1 VDLLLCCY
9 AVAASAAQESIKI
22 ALSARIVSTLTEPRI
37 VMSYNDTNPTDSSDA
52 SVTPSTY
59 MDYSM
64 QLRIASVFI
73 LFCVSLLGIV
83 VPLIYASCYRGED
96 TLENQRKLS
105 ESDTFRIIRTFAAG
119 VMLGVGFIHLLADG
133 VSKLTEVNLEYPALG
148 YTLATVG
155 ALIVLG
161 FEQIAVM
168 LISRIDT
175 VNDSNDSIKSK
186 ASKDTTGFGL
196 DPTVI
201 LEVMETDQP
210 GATSKS
216 CDHNHALKMIAGSD
230 SLAAITKAYMMEISV
245 AIHSVIIGITLGS
258 LSGPDN
264 LQSLEALIIAICFHQ
279 FFEGLGLGTIIE
291 AARLDLGLKKTLIFA
306 LTFAI
311 TVPIGVAIGIV
322 ISNNQSLEDGPS
334 VTQEYTTGC
343 LNSVSAGIMI
353 YVALVEMAAE
363 DFQQASIMT
372 NVGLKMKM
380 FSALMLGLLCMAI
393 LAIWA

>member
-1 VDLLLCCY
+1 
-9 AVAASAAQESIKI
+9 
-22 ALSARIVSTLTEPRI
+22 
-37 VMSYNDTNPTDSSDA
+37 MSFQDTSSTDSSDT

-83 VPLIYASCYRGED
+83 VPLVYASCIRGED
-96 TLENQRKLS
+96 TLENRRKLS

-161 FEQIAVM
+161 FEQIAVI
-168 LISRIDT
+168 LIARIDA
-175 VNDSNDSIKSK
+175 VSESSVKSE
-186 ASKDTTGFGL
+186 ASKDATGFGL
-196 DPTVI
+196 DPTVV

-210 GATSKS
+210 GAASKS

-291 AARLDLGLKKTLIFA
+291 AARLDLGLKKTFIFA

-322 ISNNQSLEDGPS
+322 ITNYQSLEDGPS

-380 FSALMLGLLCMAI
+380 FSALMLGLLFMAV
-393 LAIWA
+393 LAMWA